1 VIDVTDQPPEE
12 RPPQPERESPAAARI
27 RHQQTWVD
35 LQLRQARERGDFD
48 DLPGYGK
55 PLTGLGDAHDPD
67 WWVKQLLEREQ
78 IAGVVPP
85 SLQLRREDAELDA
98 RLDRLGSEAE
108 VRREVEEFNQ
118 RVRWALY
125 RPPEGPPVITPQ
137 RVPADEVERWRSR
150 RAERAARRRT
160 SEKPAEL
167 PGAGR
172 PPALRRLRSWLRRP
186 SSR

>member
-1 VIDVTDQPPEE
+1 MTDQPHE
-12 RPPQPERESPAAARI
+12 RPPQPEQRETAAAARI
-27 RHQQTWVD
+27 WHQQTWVD

-78 IAGVVPP
+78 ITGVVPP

-98 RLDRLGSEAE
+98 RLDRLASEAE

-137 RVPADEVERWRSR
+137 RDPAGEVERWRSR

-160 SEKPAEL
+160 SEASAAAPA
-167 PGAGR
+167 GGR
-172 PPALRRLRSWLRRP
+172 PPALHRLRTWFRRP